1 LFYSESTKLNQL
13 KMLRKIVFL
22 LCATSAV
29 LAIPRELSIFVNFIT
44 SLYSRI
50 VWRQVFLN
58 VYIQAQSYFVIVRW
72 EIQSAV
78 RFTSADTLSSFEW
91 ELV

>member
-1 LFYSESTKLNQL
+1 
-13 KMLRKIVFL
+13 MLRKIVFL

-50 VWRQVFLN
+50 VWRQVLLN
-58 VYIQAQSYFVIVRW
+58 VYTQAQSYFVIVRW

-78 RFTSADTLSSFEW
+78 RLHPQILYRVSNGNW
-91 ELV
+91 CNRV

>member
-1 LFYSESTKLNQL
+1 
-13 KMLRKIVFL
+13 MLRKIVFL

-29 LAIPRELSIFVNFIT
+29 LAIPRELSISVNFII

-50 VWRQVFLN
+50 VWRQVLLN
-58 VYIQAQSYFVIVRW
+58 VYTQAQSYFVIVRW

-78 RFTSADTLSSFEW
+78 RLHPQILYRVSNGNRCSR
-91 ELV
+91 V

>member
-1 LFYSESTKLNQL
+1 
-13 KMLRKIVFL
+13 MLRKIVFL

-50 VWRQVFLN
+50 VWRQVLLN
-58 VYIQAQSYFVIVRW
+58 VYTQAQSYFVIVRW
-72 EIQSAV
+72 EIEIQSAV
-78 RFTSADTLSSFEW
+78 RLHPQILYRVSNGNW
-91 ELV
+91 CNRV